1 MYKKRKTQRKQLTKK
16 PFSFKKRKL
25 THKKFT
31 TTPYVAKNKGKV
43 AEVALNL
50 VPYFGGFG
58 NACPFPSR
66 VIHKMRM
73 RNSGYIGV
81 GSAASNSYALSINN
95 PWVATGTNFP
105 NADNS
110 VGAQQPTGMNELF
123 ASTYYNSY
131 RIIAAEIAFMYIP
144 GTASTAPC
152 KWFCSPVSQDRSYLA
167 NSLTAQETQPFYK
180 ENVYYTGAK
189 NTWLRNK
196 ITQYEL
202 LGITKEQFMQDG
214 SNKYNGWFNNAGTY
228 QPPSIQPVDWYI
240 GYQTQDR
247 AVLAGN
253 STWEYVLD
261 YIIEF
266 YNLQTSGLV
275 T

>member
-1 MYKKRKTQRKQLTKK
+1 MPQYKRKTYKRKYPSKKRKVMT
-16 PFSFKKRKL
+16 
-25 THKKFT
+25 KKFT
-31 TTPYVAKNKGKV
+31 TTPYVAKNKRNV
-43 AEVALNL
+43 AQVSLNL

-58 NACPFPSR
+58 SACPFPSR

-73 RNSGYIGV
+73 RNSGYLAVAAG
-81 GSAASNSYALSINN
+81 ASNSFTLPINN
-95 PWVATGTNFP
+95 PWVSTGTNFP
-105 NADNS
+105 NADNTVS
-110 VGAQQPTGMNELF
+110 TQQPTGMNQIF
-123 ASTYYNSY
+123 AETYYNSY
-131 RIIAAEIAFMYIP
+131 RVIYAAISFMYIP

-152 KWFCSPVSQDRSYLA
+152 KWYCVPISQDRGYNPNTLPS
-167 NSLTAQETQPFYK
+167 QETQPYYK

-189 NTWLRNK
+189 NTWMKNSV
-196 ITQYEL
+196 TQYEL

-214 SNKYNGWFNNAGTY
+214 SNKYNGWYNNVGTY
-228 QPPSIQPVDWYI
+228 QPPSIQPLDWYI

-253 STWEYVLD
+253 STWEYVCD

-266 YNLQTSGLV
+266 YNLQLSGLV